1 MNAIDASLE
10 AVSIVF
16 LLAAML
22 YSMKLLQLTKDAQI
36 IALSKPKTVFRFM
49 AAAFA
54 FLLLSPLLGLVS
66 EFYRIAYLEEIQLV
80 MIILT
85 AFFGV
90 MAIYTALYFYR
101 TSPERARVQIAAK

>member
-10 AVSIVF
+10 TVSVVF

-22 YSMKLLQLTKDAQI
+22 YSAKLLQLTKDAQI
-36 IALSKPKTVFRFM
+36 VALSKPKTVFRMM
-49 AAAFA
+49 ALAFA

-66 EFYRIAYLEEIQLV
+66 DFYQIRYVAEVQLCL
-80 MIILT
+80 IILT
-85 AFFGV
+85 GFFGV

-101 TSPERARVQIAAK
+101 TSPERARIPIAAN

>member
-1 MNAIDASLE
+1 LNPLDASLE
-10 AVSIVF
+10 AVAIVF

-22 YSMKLLQLTKDAQI
+22 YSAKLLQLTKDAQI
-36 IALSKPKTVFRFM
+36 IALSRPKAVFRLM
-49 AAAFA
+49 ATAFA

-66 EFYRIAYLEEIQLV
+66 SFYRIVYLDEIQLV
-80 MIILT
+80 MVILT

-101 TSPERARVQIAAK
+101 TSPEKARVQIAAK